1 MGRRKDK
8 EVKTKV
14 KNIYWESFK
23 TFFKIGMFTI
33 GGGYAMIP
41 IIETEVVNKHHW
53 VSKEEFLDLIAI
65 SQSCPGVFA
74 INISIFIGYKLK
86 KIPGAIATALG
97 TALPS
102 FLIILAIAIFLHQF
116 EDNPVVAAIF
126 RGIRPA
132 VVALIAVPT
141 FNLAKSANITW
152 ATCWI
157 PIAGALA
164 IYLIDG
170 FSPIYL
176 IILAGIGGWVYGKYV
191 KPTE

>member
-1 MGRRKDK
+1 M
-8 EVKTKV
+8 
-14 KNIYWESFK
+14 NIYWESFR
-23 TFFKIGMFTI
+23 TFFKIGIFTL

-41 IIETEVVNKHHW
+41 LIEEDVVNKKHW

-65 SQSCPGVFA
+65 AQSCPGVFA
-74 INISIFIGYKLK
+74 INISIFIGYKLR
-86 KIPGAIATALG
+86 KIRGALAASLG

-102 FLIILAIAIFLHQF
+102 FLIILLIAMFFHRF

-152 ATCWI
+152 ANCWI

-176 IILAGIGGWVYGKYV
+176 IILAGIGGWIYGKYV